1 MIPSDEQLDFELFAR
16 TYSDRLLR
24 TAYLLTGDAHDAED
38 VVQAALLRT
47 ARRWVRAR
55 EVPYPYARQV
65 VVNLVKDRWRY
76 LGRRPRRTGDDVES
90 LDLACARGERDLDR
104 VGQRDQLLRALEAL
118 PPKQRAVVVLRY
130 LDDLSIEETARLL
143 GTTTGTVKTHASRGL
158 ARLRAALESDAP
170 PPSEREQHH
179 AH

>member
-1 MIPSDEQLDFELFAR
+1 MIPSAEQQEFELFAR

-24 TAYLLTGDAHDAED
+24 TAYLLVGDAHEAED

-47 ARRWVRAR
+47 ARRWGRAQDA
-55 EVPYPYARQV
+55 PFPYARQV

-76 LGRRPRRTGDDVES
+76 LGRRPRRTADDVAT
-90 LDLACARGERDLDR
+90 LALACGTGERDLDR
-104 VGQRDQLLRALEAL
+104 VLQRDLLLRAVQQL

-130 LDDLSIEETARLL
+130 LDDLSVEETARAL

-158 ARLRAALESDAP
+158 ARLRTVLDDNTSSPDELERP
-170 PPSEREQHH
+170 H